1 MEGERMSDN
10 IHPSHYQLANGV
22 EVIDFIEALGL
33 GAGFELGNAIK
44 YISRAGKKKGEDVA
58 VTINKAIWY
67 LNRFIEKYSKEET
80 KKHGKQRKHRRRP
93 TSKVDRRANSRH
105 KKHRR

>member
-1 MEGERMSDN
+1 MSDKV
-10 IHPSHYQLANGV
+10 HPDHYKLKNGL
-22 EVIDFIEALGL
+22 EVIDYIEALGL
-33 GAGFELGNAIK
+33 GKGFELGNAIK

-67 LNRFIEKYSKEET
+67 LNRFIEKYSKEKT
-80 KKHGKQRKHRRRP
+80 KKHGKQRKHRRRS